1 VPLVSISG
9 DATGCD
15 LKEMTRAIVITVVYK
30 IDGKMWR
37 SRWEMWILLFYKAS
51 EQSEN
56 ALIGHGR
63 SKIQQ

>member
-1 VPLVSISG
+1 MPLVSISG

-37 SRWEMWILLFYKAS
+37 SR
-51 EQSEN
+51 
-56 ALIGHGR
+56 
-63 SKIQQ
+63 